1 MYNLSLYVM
10 DSLLGFFIPVPPTT
24 PAKSSPG
31 RILLINGAHIGD
43 VVMSTSVLPVLKS
56 AYPEAKIGFVVGNWA
71 RMVVE
76 DNPLVD
82 FVHVVDHWWLNRS
95 QKSLFQKLK
104 EYVTTRS
111 KALRAIKAQ
120 EYEIGIDLYTCFPSM
135 ASLLWQA
142 QIPVRIGYV
151 SSGFGPML
159 THGVRFPDFLKHE
172 TLYHSDLLRQ
182 LPIPEEHFKKQHSV
196 LPVPDDRDEQEV
208 CSLLRTAS
216 LKDVRYCVV
225 HMASG
230 MPVKEWALDSWRSLS
245 EKLLEEGFW
254 LLFTG
259 VGMRENA
266 GIESVISNLPRCI
279 NGCDKLGWKPYL
291 AAVRHASLVF
301 CVDSM
306 AGHVARTLDA
316 PYVVVSN
323 GITSAVRWSP
333 SSAHGVIVENLV
345 PCAPC
350 QRKNGC
356 ASMTCLRGIDV
367 EQVYRAAKAL
377 TARLSP

>member
-1 MYNLSLYVM
+1 
-10 DSLLGFFIPVPPTT
+10 
-24 PAKSSPG
+24 
-31 RILLINGAHIGD
+31 
-43 VVMSTSVLPVLKS
+43 MSTSVLPILKS
-56 AYPEAKIGFVVGNWA
+56 AYPEIKIGFVVGSWA
-71 RMVVE
+71 RMVVD

-82 FVHVVDHWWLNRS
+82 FVHIVDHWWLDRS
-95 QKSLFQKLK
+95 KKSLFQKLR

-111 KALRAIKAQ
+111 TAFRAIKAQ
-120 EYEIGIDLYTCFPSM
+120 EYEVGIDLYTCFPSM

-142 QIPVRIGYV
+142 NIPVRIGYV

-159 THGVRFPDFLKHE
+159 SNGIRFPDFLKHE

-196 LPVPDDRDEQEV
+196 LPVPDDQDEQEV
-208 CSLLRTAS
+208 CSLLGTAS

-230 MPVKEWALDSWRSLS
+230 MSVKEWALDSWRSLS

-259 VGMRENA
+259 VGMRENV

-279 NGCDKLGWKPYL
+279 NGCDKLGWKSYL
-291 AAVRHASLVF
+291 AAVKHAHLMF

-306 AGHVARTLDA
+306 AGHVARTLGTR
-316 PYVVVSN
+316 YVVISH
-323 GITSAVRWSP
+323 GITSAVRWRP
-333 SSAHGVIVENLV
+333 SSTHGLIVENPV